1 MTRRRSQRSDDLYA
15 EAERLIGRV
24 RPEVAALERDVFDL
38 GAEIGVD
45 FELDDEGVHVRDEP
59 VLVRATSENRKL
71 APVVM
76 DDVGMAR
83 RRPRAVGP
91 FCSSTFVPVAQTCP
105 STCPFRG
112 NGCMAESGYTGRPNR
127 RIERNARGLSSE
139 QVSRHEARAI
149 DRELFPRGV
158 PRDGGRD
165 GRSPRDLRLHVS
177 GDVTTRAGLRA
188 IAAAVER
195 WKARGGGSC
204 WTFTHAWRDLPRK
217 LWGAISVL
225 ASVEE
230 PRDAEVARARGYVP
244 AITVRS
250 FPAPRAF
257 RVEGSSTLWLPCPA
271 ELGRTTCVECRLCL
285 DRTTWLGETSRG
297 IAFAVH
303 GQSAE
308 VAKRKLPVLRSAG

>member
-1 MTRRRSQRSDDLYA
+1 MTRKRTDRSAELYE
-15 EAERLIGRV
+15 EADRL
-24 RPEVAALERDVFDL
+24 LERGWRAARAISEDL
-38 GAEIGVD
+38 GLD
-45 FELDDEGVHVRDEP
+45 FELDAPVDRGEV
-59 VLVRATSENRKL
+59 VLVRETSENRKL

-91 FCSSTFVPVAQTCP
+91 FCSSTFVPVANTCP
-105 STCPFRG
+105 PCPFKG

-127 RIERNARGLSSE
+127 RIEANARGLSSE
-139 QVSRHEARAI
+139 EVSVAEARAI
-149 DRELFPRGV
+149 DRELFPGGV

-177 GDVTTRAGLRA
+177 GDVTTLVGLDA
-188 IAAAVER
+188 IADAVRR
-195 WKARGGGSC
+195 WKARGGGAG
-204 WTFTHAWRDLPRK
+204 WTFTHDWRHLPGERF
-217 LWGAISVL
+217 GDISVG
-225 ASVEE
+225 ASLEDPE
-230 PRDAEVARARGYVP
+230 DAELARARGYFP
-244 AITVRS
+244 AITVQR

-257 RVEGSSTLWLPCPA
+257 RLAAAPRTLWLPCPA

-285 DRTTWLGETSRG
+285 DRGDWLRETDRG

-308 VAKRKLPVLRSAG
+308 RARRRLRVLPSTA